1 MNSVDP
7 PRQFLPPFV
16 LTGVGLTLLAVLAI
30 GLAGLLTRWGWW
42 SFRTG
47 LGMLRWGTVAVG
59 VALLITIVA
68 SLFTRGTERRRS
80 LAAAAVITAM
90 GLAVASV
97 PVLMARAARAVPPIH
112 DITTDFE
119 NPPSFVALRETRTGA
134 LNSID
139 YGGPAVASLQRA
151 GYPDIGPL
159 VVPLPPARVMENAVA
174 VARELG
180 WAIVAVDTAAG
191 RIEATA
197 RTRWFGFRDDVA
209 VRVRPDSSGSRV
221 DVRSVSR
228 VGKSDLGANARRIR
242 TFLRQ
247 LSDQSNRAGSA
258 MRS

>member
-1 MNSVDP
+1 MNSVNP

-16 LTGVGLTLLAVLAI
+16 LTGMILTLLAVVTI
-30 GLAGLLTRWGWW
+30 GLAGLGSRWGWW
-42 SFRTG
+42 NFRTG

-59 VALLITIVA
+59 AALLITIVA

-80 LAAAAVITAM
+80 LVAATVITAM
-90 GLAVASV
+90 GIAVASV
-97 PVLMARAARAVPPIH
+97 PVLMARVARAVPPIH

-119 NPPSFVALRETRTGA
+119 NPPSFLALREKRTGA

-151 GYPDIGPL
+151 SYPDIGPL
-159 VVPLPPARVMENAVA
+159 VLPLPPARVMENAVG

-191 RIEATA
+191 QLEATA

-209 VRVRPDSSGSRV
+209 VRVTPNASGSRV

-242 TFLRQ
+242 TFLIR
-247 LSDQSNRAGSA
+247 LHDSA
-258 MRS
+258 TSATSS